1 MKRIAL
7 TIACALAS
15 GIGGLALAQQPA
27 PNMQPVPYQ
36 QTTPPTTP
44 SDTQSS
50 QQRSTESY
58 SQQEHS
64 TTTTSGTTSSDKR
77 TLMKDC
83 MAQQEQQ
90 KSSTGMSKHDM
101 KKYCKNQVKSE
112 TGTQPH

>member
-27 PNMQPVPYQ
+27 PNMQPAPYQ
-36 QTTPPTTP
+36 QTTPQTTP
-44 SDTQSS
+44 PDT

-58 SQQEHS
+58 SQQEQRS
-64 TTTTSGTTSSDKR
+64 TTTSGTTSSDKR
-77 TLMKDC
+77 ALMKDC

-101 KKYCKNQVKSE
+101 KKYCKNQVKNE
-112 TGTQPH
+112 TETQPH